1 MYSIH
6 QLLLE
11 QLYHTANNIIIIVLI
26 ITIISAIDDY
36 IHNIIIYIFY
46 TCILFANPVIIYIVE
61 TFAQLAN
68 TAHNTSRTQ
77 VQCRRAHR
85 RIPLLTISTPTYTY
99 IYVHTMSIRLNTHLL
114 AIVRSGQPKS
124 T

>member
-1 MYSIH
+1 MYMYSIH
-6 QLLLE
+6 QLLFE

-46 TCILFANPVIIYIVE
+46 TCILFANPVIIYIVV

-68 TAHNTSRTQ
+68 TAHITSRTQ

-99 IYVHTMSIRLNTHLL
+99 KYIRMLNTHL
-114 AIVRSGQPKS
+114 
-124 T
+124 